1 MPVTNATTDATA
13 RQMVAY
19 SQYRNALIQYLF
31 LAKARQY
38 LGQVESVAGT
48 SDRTLRKRFEDR
60 FQRLTDR
67 QARLE
72 VVLSGFMNSP
82 LITHR
87 KNPSRTIHAGNQRVT
102 SVPMAAETTD
112 TAGISYGVA
121 AFDSGHGFVADT
133 TVDDWQF
140 SPDPSPSTNI
150 NGLPMIGNVDIHG
163 NPYGSTAFD
172 SNNGF

>member
-1 MPVTNATTDATA
+1 MSATNATTDATA
-13 RQMVAY
+13 RQIDAY
-19 SQYRNALIQYLF
+19 SQYRDALIQYLF

-38 LGQVESVAGT
+38 LGQVESLEGT

-60 FQRLTDR
+60 FQHLKDR

-72 VVLSGFMNSP
+72 VVLLGFMNNP

-87 KNPSRTIHAGNQRVT
+87 KNCGLTIHAANQRVM
-102 SVPMAAETTD
+102 SVPMAAETMGAD
-112 TAGISYGVA
+112 GISYGVA
-121 AFDSGHGFVADT
+121 SFDTGHGFATDT
-133 TVDDWQF
+133 SVDEWQF
-140 SPDPSPSTNI
+140 SPDPSPPTNI

-172 SNNGF
+172 SNSGF

>member
-1 MPVTNATTDATA
+1 MSATNATTDATE
-13 RQMVAY
+13 RQIDAY
-19 SQYRNALIQYLF
+19 SQYRDALIQYLF

-67 QARLE
+67 QARLA
-72 VVLSGFMNSP
+72 VVLSGFMNNP

-87 KNPSRTIHAGNQRVT
+87 KNRSRTIHAGNQHVT
-102 SVPMAAETTD
+102 CAPMAAETTGTD
-112 TAGISYGVA
+112 GISYGAA
-121 AFDSGHGFVADT
+121 AFDSGHRFAADT
-133 TVDDWQF
+133 SADDSQF
-140 SPDPSPSTNI
+140 SSHPSPSTNI

-172 SNNGF
+172 TNNGF